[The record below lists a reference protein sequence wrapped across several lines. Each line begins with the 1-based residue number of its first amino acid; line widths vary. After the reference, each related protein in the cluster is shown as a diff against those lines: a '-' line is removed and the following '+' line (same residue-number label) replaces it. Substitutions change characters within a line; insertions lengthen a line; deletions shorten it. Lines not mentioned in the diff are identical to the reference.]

1 MESREIKNKIKCS
14 MQEIIALSNFKEEIA
29 TQALKRKIICQV
41 ALPIC
46 AIFILGGFIIVNNNY
61 NSLKVK
67 EAEGGK
73 IGDYTAE
80 NFLSNNKIDSERIC
94 IAKIIEE
101 TSQEKIF
108 YENAPTSEELSFE
121 YAPTIENLYEYADI
135 VLIGKY
141 NSYEKIY
148 TDDINIYTT
157 TKFDVIKTIKNTTE
171 FDISKEVVFERN
183 GGALTL
189 DRFTKSS
196 QAIRAGKS
204 KDIEE
209 DIKDYYV
216 IQEYDPENMLDFESK
231 KNSGDIYI
239 IFLKQQGKT
248 KKILCWINYFCLL
261 ICFDFQIIL
270 RMMWRF
276 LLLNEIRG
284 MFSSSISTIGIKW
297 EKWFRIQRRCTNFV
311 DFIVHYGKW
320 NNHVRISRFI
330 G

>member
-1 MESREIKNKIKCS
+1 MESRKIKNKIKCS

-196 QAIRAGKS
+196 QAIRTGKS

-239 IFLKQQGKT
+239 IFLNYAKEDKLMPNSLYYGIRKIKDNKVYNYDT
-248 KKILCWINYFCLL
+248 KNYEKINHKKIK
-261 ICFDFQIIL
+261 QA
-270 RMMWRF
+270 
-276 LLLNEIRG
+276 LNEI
-284 MFSSSISTIGIKW
+284 
-297 EKWFRIQRRCTNFV
+297 N
-311 DFIVHYGKW
+311 
-320 NNHVRISRFI
+320 
-330 G
+330 

>member
-1 MESREIKNKIKCS
+1 MESRGIKNKIKCS

-41 ALPIC
+41 ALPTC

-171 FDISKEVVFERN
+171 FDISKEVVF
-183 GGALTL
+183 
-189 DRFTKSS
+189 
-196 QAIRAGKS
+196 
-204 KDIEE
+204 
-209 DIKDYYV
+209 
-216 IQEYDPENMLDFESK
+216 
-231 KNSGDIYI
+231 
-239 IFLKQQGKT
+239 
-248 KKILCWINYFCLL
+248 
-261 ICFDFQIIL
+261 
-270 RMMWRF
+270 
-276 LLLNEIRG
+276 
-284 MFSSSISTIGIKW
+284 
-297 EKWFRIQRRCTNFV
+297 
-311 DFIVHYGKW
+311 
-320 NNHVRISRFI
+320 
-330 G
+330 